1 MDVGDSNIFGKHG
14 LLYVTCYNNV
24 APDPAEGIRIHI
36 WWAMLYRKSH
46 YPGLGHKTQTLL
58 QNWVPVWIWT
68 RRRNSNIQKS
78 FKVTMVILSCTQIP
92 SIKFTTF
99 YNICLKVKWFILP
112 ITIHDYITQGFF
124 VSHSDL
130 LLDCPKRS
138 PVGTGRKFGGQLDE
152 DNGQDLQICMAQQMG
167 PRWSAQQKKHDIGWS
182 WNSEPLFMG
191 WFRNVQNS
199 ASVSTRWKYTC
210 WTLSYKM
217 ISIHTL
223 RQLNSLLWKPWPMKA
238 HGWLIIS
245 ITITHGKLLDCR
257 GDQSI
262 HINSNYD
269 RLGEA
274 TFEKGRETATS
285 PSLFILL
292 FLTLC
297 HTQMT
302 KQANKHFT
310 ICINLYANIMR
321 YVYIYIHNYTHT

>member
-1 MDVGDSNIFGKHG
+1 
-14 LLYVTCYNNV
+14 
-24 APDPAEGIRIHI
+24 
-36 WWAMLYRKSH
+36 
-46 YPGLGHKTQTLL
+46 
-58 QNWVPVWIWT
+58 
-68 RRRNSNIQKS
+68 
-78 FKVTMVILSCTQIP
+78 MVILSCTQIP

-191 WFRNVQNS
+191 WFRIQLLFQHVEN
-199 ASVSTRWKYTC
+199 TC

-321 YVYIYIHNYTHT
+321 YVYIYTHIRSISCSSCI